1 MSNQPTIT
9 PAGIHTGAIIEI
21 SHLAQ
26 YQATIYVIW
35 LEQIGDT
42 ATLWSN
48 DDNPN
53 AFLKDLNVGDQVR
66 FISKH
71 IERLGEHGKQT
82 KAQCTPIPT
91 PVAA

>member
-26 YQATIYVIW
+26 YKATVYEVW
-35 LEQIGDT
+35 VEELGDT
-42 ATLWSN
+42 AALWSN

-53 AFLKDLNVGDQVR
+53 AFLKDLAVGDQVR

-71 IERLGEHGKQT
+71 AERLTEHGKQT
-82 KAQCTPIPT
+82 KARCTPLPT
-91 PVAA
+91 TAAA